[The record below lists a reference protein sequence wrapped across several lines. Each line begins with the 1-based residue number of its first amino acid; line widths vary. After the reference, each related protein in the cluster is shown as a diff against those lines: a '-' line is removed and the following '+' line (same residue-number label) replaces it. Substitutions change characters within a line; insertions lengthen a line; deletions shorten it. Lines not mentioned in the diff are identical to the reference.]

1 MKRWIQTVLAWAVA
15 VLVTYSLA
23 TLAASQS
30 VVRHLAD
37 LGVPLSLG
45 ERLQMSARDQ
55 LGMTDLFLPLIAV
68 GMTIGLGVAAWLG
81 HRQPQRRTLL
91 FMLAGAVAM
100 LSIHL
105 ALQWSFD
112 ITLVAV
118 ARSHLGLLSQALAGA
133 AGGYLFTR
141 VKPIPVPAKYLGSE

>member
-1 MKRWIQTVLAWAVA
+1 MLAYVLA
-15 VLVTYSLA
+15 SLA
-23 TLAASQS
+23 GSQS
-30 VVRHLAD
+30 VAGHLAEM
-37 LGVPLSLG
+37 GVPLSLG
-45 ERLQMSARDQ
+45 ERLEMSAKDL

-68 GMTIGLGVAAWLG
+68 GMTIALLVAGWLG
-81 HRQPQRRTLL
+81 KRSPKRRSAL
-91 FMLAGAVAM
+91 FMLAGAVAL

-118 ARSHLGLLSQALAGA
+118 ARSHMGLLSQALAGA

-141 VKPIPVPAKYLGSE
+141 LKPLAT

>member
-15 VLVTYSLA
+15 VLLTYALA
-23 TLAASQS
+23 SFANSHS
-30 VVRHLAD
+30 VAGHLAD

-45 ERLQMSARDQ
+45 ERLQMSARD
-55 LGMTDLFLPLIAV
+55 LMGMAGLFLPLIAV
-68 GMTIGLGVAAWLG
+68 GMSLALGVAAWLG
-81 HRQPQRRTLL
+81 HRQPQRRTVL

-141 VKPIPVPAKYLGSE
+141 LKRVPVAHNPKT

>member
-1 MKRWIQTVLAWAVA
+1 MKRWIQTLFAWAAAVVLA
-15 VLVTYSLA
+15 YMLA

-30 VVRHLAD
+30 VAGQLAD

-45 ERLQMSARDQ
+45 ERVQMSARDQ
-55 LGMTDLFLPLIAV
+55 LGMAGLFLPLIAI
-68 GMTIGLGVAAWLG
+68 GMTIALLVAAWLG
-81 HRQPQRRTLL
+81 HRNPQRRTLL
-91 FMLAGAVAM
+91 FMLAGAVA
-100 LSIHL
+100 LLCIHL
-105 ALQWSFD
+105 ALNWSFD

-141 VKPIPVPAKYLGSE
+141 IKPRKVTSSS

>member
-1 MKRWIQTVLAWAVA
+1 MKSWIRIIVAWAAA
-15 VLVTYSLA
+15 VLVAYLLA

-30 VVRHLAD
+30 VAGHLAD
-37 LGVPLSLG
+37 LGIPLSFA
-45 ERLQMSARDQ
+45 ERLQMSAKDL
-55 LGMTDLFLPLIAV
+55 LGMSGMFLPLIAV
-68 GMTIGLGVAAWLG
+68 GMTIALCVAAWLG
-81 HRQPQRRTLL
+81 RRQPQRRTVL

-141 VKPIPVPAKYLGSE
+141 LKPLIA

>member
-1 MKRWIQTVLAWAVA
+1 MKYRTQIVLAWAIA

-30 VVRHLAD
+30 VASHLAD

-45 ERLQMSARDQ
+45 ERLRMSVQDQ
-55 LGMTDLFLPLIAV
+55 LGMTGMFLPLIAV
-68 GMTIGLGVAAWLG
+68 GMTLALCVAAWLG
-81 HRQPQRRTLL
+81 RRQPQRRTVL

-141 VKPIPVPAKYLGSE
+141 LKRVPVPQRPLQ

>member
-1 MKRWIQTVLAWAVA
+1 MKRWIQTVLAWLLAILMAYV
-15 VLVTYSLA
+15 LA

-30 VVRHLAD
+30 VAAQLAD
-37 LGVPLSLG
+37 MGVPLSFA
-45 ERLQMSARDQ
+45 ERLQMSGKDL
-55 LGMTDLFLPLIAV
+55 LGMTGLFLPLIAV
-68 GMTIGLGVAAWLG
+68 GMTIALCVAAWLG
-81 HRQPQRRTLL
+81 RRQPQRRTVL

-118 ARSHLGLLSQALAGA
+118 ARSHLGMLSQALAGA
-133 AGGYLFTR
+133 VGGWLFTR
-141 VKPIPVPAKYLGSE
+141 IKPV